1 MIKTLVFI
9 HGWASVPEIWQ
20 GQREY
25 FARDYEVIL
34 PDIGPAKDIT
44 GAANIVNDSIKGK
57 KDIALIGWSL
67 GWLVVLE
74 ALKSFALK
82 PKGVVAVN
90 STPKF
95 CSDEYLGAGF
105 TQTHLNKMIRDCKRD
120 PKKTVDNFYR
130 GLLTEEAKDMLG
142 EFNIRNLNYQSLMH
156 GLYMLRDY
164 DCRDFLGEIKLPAL
178 IIAGAKDKICPPEAS
193 EYMYKR
199 INDSQ
204 LKVFDCGHI
213 PFIDKAEG
221 FNSTVDDFI
230 KSVGYHYHLDCVAIS

>member
-1 MIKTLVFI
+1 MTKTLVFI

-20 GQREY
+20 RQREY

-44 GAANIVNDSIKGK
+44 GAANIINDSIKGK
-57 KDIALIGWSL
+57 KDFALIGWSL

-120 PKKTVDNFYR
+120 PQKTRENFYN
-130 GLLTEEAKDMLG
+130 GLLTESGKSMVSSFQFKNIDYSKLIYGFSMLKDA
-142 EFNIRNLNYQSLMH
+142 
-156 GLYMLRDY
+156 DY
-164 DCRDFLGEIKLPAL
+164 RDFIRAIDIPAL
-178 IIAGAKDKICPPEAS
+178 IITGARDTICVPQVS
-193 EYMYKR
+193 EYMRQR
-199 INDSQ
+199 IKQSE
-204 LKVFDCGHI
+204 LKVFDCGHL
-213 PFIDKAEG
+213 PFLDKPEE
-221 FNSTVDDFI
+221 FNSTIDDFI
-230 KSVGYHYHLDCVAIS
+230 KKLK

>member
-57 KDIALIGWSL
+57 KDFALIGWSL
-67 GWLVVLE
+67 GWLAVLE
-74 ALKSFALK
+74 GLKSFALK

-95 CSDEYLGAGF
+95 CSDEYLGAGS
-105 TQTHLNKMIRDCKRD
+105 TQTHLYKMIRDCKRD
-120 PKKTVDNFYR
+120 PKKTLEDFYN
-130 GLLTEEAKDMLG
+130 GLLTDSGKIMASSFQFK
-142 EFNIRNLNYQSLMH
+142 NIDYSRLIY
-156 GLYMLRDY
+156 GLYILKDVDY
-164 DCRDFLGEIKLPAL
+164 RDFLDTIDVPAL
-178 IIAGAKDKICPPEAS
+178 IITGIKDTICVPQVS
-193 EYMYKR
+193 EYMRQR
-199 INDSQ
+199 IKGSQ
-204 LKVFDCGHI
+204 LKAFDCGHL
-213 PFIDKAEG
+213 PFLDKTEE
-221 FNSTVDDFI
+221 FNSTIEEFI
-230 KSVGYHYHLDCVAIS
+230 KSVG

>member
-1 MIKTLVFI
+1 MIRNLVFI
-9 HGWASVPEIWQ
+9 HGWAGTPEIWQ

-25 FARDYEVIL
+25 FSGEYEVTL
-34 PDIGPAKDIT
+34 PDIGPAKDIA

-57 KDIALIGWSL
+57 KDFVLIGWSL
-67 GWLVVLE
+67 GWLAVLE
-74 ALKSFALK
+74 ALKSLFLK
-82 PKGVVAVN
+82 PKAVVAVN
-90 STPKF
+90 SAPKF

-130 GLLTEEAKDMLG
+130 GLLTEEAKNMLG
-142 EFNIRNLNYQSLMH
+142 EFNVRNLNYQSLTY
-156 GLYMLRDY
+156 GLYMLRDCDY
-164 DCRDFLGEIKLPAL
+164 RDFFGEIKLPAL

-204 LKVFDCGHI
+204 FKVFDCGHI
-213 PFIDKAEG
+213 PFIDKAEE
-221 FNSTVDDFI
+221 FNSTIDDFI
-230 KSVGYHYHLDCVAIS
+230 KSVG